1 MAIFSMP
8 ISERL
13 ECLQELLSCT
23 GTLYRWVYDAEGK
36 LLETNCP
43 DRVLDKFFISS
54 GCKETVL
61 SVKEEQLEPIIV
73 SVPFGLNWSAA
84 FETENDELKHIH
96 VLGPITTSE
105 FSFESINHAIHNNKV
120 TARWRPKLLGI
131 LRRIPIVSTID
142 FFRHTL
148 MLHYCITGEK
158 LTNADI
164 VFREVSSGWDVQN
177 HLPEKDRG
185 NTYMIEQALM
195 RMVREGDMNYKS
207 ILHDAA
213 SASRGVKLL
222 NMGSMEQIRIS
233 EIVFVSLC
241 TRAAIEGGISPEIA
255 YTRGDAY
262 IQDIMECKTIA
273 GAAQV
278 GHTMYDDFV
287 HMVHKSRTDKH
298 YSAQIQGCCD
308 YIDVHVEEKLSLS
321 EIARRIGYVE
331 YYLSR
336 KFKAETG
343 VSLNDYIKTAK
354 VERAKTLLIAGN
366 LSIQEICD
374 RLNFGSRSFFS
385 ETFKEI
391 TGVPPALYREQ
402 NTRL

>member
-23 GTLYRWVYDAEGK
+23 GTMYRWVYDAEGK

-164 VFREVSSGWDVQN
+164 VFREVSSGWNVQN
-177 HLPEKDRG
+177 LLPEKDRS
-185 NTYMIEQALM
+185 A
-195 RMVREGDMNYKS
+195 
-207 ILHDAA
+207 ILNLDRLDEVCVLIVLDGY
-213 SASRGVKLL
+213 STI
-222 NMGSMEQIRIS
+222 GSNCEYD
-233 EIVFVSLC
+233 VGKHFFH
-241 TRAAIEGGISPEIA
+241 GGI
-255 YTRGDAY
+255 
-262 IQDIMECKTIA
+262 
-273 GAAQV
+273 
-278 GHTMYDDFV
+278 
-287 HMVHKSRTDKH
+287 
-298 YSAQIQGCCD
+298 
-308 YIDVHVEEKLSLS
+308 
-321 EIARRIGYVE
+321 GYAV
-331 YYLSR
+331 
-336 KFKAETG
+336 
-343 VSLNDYIKTAK
+343 
-354 VERAKTLLIAGN
+354 
-366 LSIQEICD
+366 
-374 RLNFGSRSFFS
+374 
-385 ETFKEI
+385 
-391 TGVPPALYREQ
+391 AL
-402 NTRL
+402 